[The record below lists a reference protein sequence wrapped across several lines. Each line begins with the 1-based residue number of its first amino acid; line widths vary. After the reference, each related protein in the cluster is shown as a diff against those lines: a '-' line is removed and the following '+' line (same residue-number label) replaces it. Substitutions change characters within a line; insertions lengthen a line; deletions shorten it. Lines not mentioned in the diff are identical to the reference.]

1 MKPGNLQVMPE
12 RCHIQPDI
20 RLSGKIRENG
30 TFGLSDHSGRLFVS
44 HQN

>member
-1 MKPGNLQVMPE
+1 MKPGNLQAMPE

-20 RLSGKIRENG
+20 RLSGKIREYG
-30 TFGLSDHSGRLFVS
+30 TVGLSDHSGRLLES